1 LPLTKV
7 DAQLLEG
14 AINANSSGNVGI
26 GTSSPTTKL
35 NIVDGSATV
44 NVRLESGSVV
54 GQYFASSSGG
64 AVFLDTASSH
74 PLVFRTNTTERMR
87 IDTNGVITSTLGGM
101 QVISGTAVTASGTS
115 VDFTGIPSWVKR
127 VTVMFSGVS
136 STGATNK
143 LIQIGSTSF
152 ATSGYMSSSALIQ
165 TTSVT
170 AVSSTAGFIV
180 FANAAADIIYGTMT
194 LVNVSGNTWISNHMV
209 VADQTND
216 YNIYGSGSS
225 LTAISGVLDR
235 VRITHVGGT
244 DTFDAGTINI
254 IYE

>member
-1 LPLTKV
+1 MPLTKV

-14 AINANSSGNVGI
+14 AITANSSGNVGI

-74 PLVFRTNTTERMR
+74 PLVFRTNITERMR
-87 IDTNGVITSTLGGM
+87 IDTSGVVTSSLGGM

-127 VTVMFSGVS
+127 ITVMINSLSTNGSSIPQIQLGTSSGVAT
-136 STGATNK
+136 TGYSGHAAAINSGTGQTGVTSGHIINN
-143 LIQIGSTSF
+143 GST
-152 ATSGYMSSSALIQ
+152 APSGFCGH
-165 TTSVT
+165 V
-170 AVSSTAGFIV
+170 V
-180 FANAAADIIYGTMT
+180 FTNI
-194 LVNVSGNTWISNHMV
+194 NSNNWV
-209 VADQTND
+209 
-216 YNIYGSGSS
+216 GSG
-225 LTAISGVLDR
+225 LVLNTLASGAMAMSASIVGLSGTLDR
-235 VRITHVGGT
+235 VRITTVNGT
-244 DTFDAGTINI
+244 DAFDAGVINI
-254 IYE
+254 LYE